1 MTGNTANVGQ
11 AQRRLGLEAELSG
24 GAQAVATHLKRHGP
38 SSIPELR
45 SALKLSENAVRHH
58 LTTLERRGL
67 LMREAQ
73 AANTR
78 GRPATRYALTASAE
92 GLFPK
97 RYLEL
102 LDAVLNAAR
111 QEGLEQQLLG
121 RVAQDMAAQ
130 VAPHL
135 ANLSGP
141 ERLNKLLHLL
151 DYGELLPQIETV
163 PAGVCLH
170 AHNCVY
176 VGAGRHHPA
185 VCDLL
190 PRVIT
195 ASTGLTS
202 FRPRCQRDGARSCEF
217 VVETG

>member
-1 MTGNTANVGQ
+1 MVEMAEILV
-11 AQRRLGLEAELSG
+11 GLEAELSSA
-24 GAQAVATHLKRHGP
+24 AQAVATHLKRHGP
-38 SSIPELR
+38 SSIPQLR
-45 SALKLSENAVRHH
+45 SALHLSENAVRHH

-67 LMREAQ
+67 LTREAQ
-73 AANTR
+73 AISTR

-111 QEGLEQQLLG
+111 QEGLEEQLLE
-121 RVAQDMAAQ
+121 RVAQDMAGQ

-135 ANLSGP
+135 AGLSGP
-141 ERLNKLLHLL
+141 ERLNRLLQLL
-151 DYGELLPQIETV
+151 DYGELLPEIEAV

-176 VGAGRHHPA
+176 VGAGRHHQA

-195 ASTGLTS
+195 AATGLS
-202 FRPRCQRDGARSCEF
+202 ANRPRCQRDGAKSCEF
-217 VVETG
+217 VVETT